1 MLLSSALQ
9 SQGCF
14 SFSASHTVLPSPV
27 GGCMGLLRD
36 WLGISQHVVNKYL
49 CIICFAYRHTR
60 VYNYSYSSF
69 YLLGQKRKRVF
80 ISAYEFCLFFSSN
93 SLPHPFGG
101 EGQKEEQKAVWCLD
115 ACWVKPQQLS
125 MHTQQKNIMS
135 NLSFQ

>member
-1 MLLSSALQ
+1 MFQLFSISYCTPQPCRGLYGAAQRLAGHQSACGEQVLMHHMFCIQ
-9 SQGCF
+9 T
-14 SFSASHTVLPSPV
+14 HT
-27 GGCMGLLRD
+27 
-36 WLGISQHVVNKYL
+36 
-49 CIICFAYRHTR
+49 HTR